1 MSRHKEYGVENQRNN
16 IKYSIKTVGLLGD
29 LIIRVPRKQVKN
41 EKNSRKVTLC
51 KNIVVSVYHD

>member
-1 MSRHKEYGVENQRNN
+1 MVWRIRNN
-16 IKYSIKTVGLLGD
+16 IKYSIKTVGPLGD